1 MDYPRNWHELLAWFS
16 DEGSCLRYLERLR
29 WGAGFAC
36 RFCGTVGGDW
46 WQMAD
51 GLRRCAACRSE
62 TSVTAGT
69 IFAGTRTPLVS
80 WFAVIWYVVNQKQGV
95 SALGLQRVMGFGS
108 YQTAWAW
115 LHNLR
120 RAMVIPGREL
130 LAGAVEVDESYF
142 GARRPGAAGR
152 GVTGKP
158 IVAIAVE
165 DRGEASGRVR
175 MRRIADVTK
184 ATLTGF
190 VVDHVARGS
199 EVHTDGWQGYFD
211 VGRHPFTHM
220 VTNLSASGDPAHVA
234 MPHVHRVASLVQR
247 WLLGTHQGAISHDQL
262 DYYLDEFTFRFN
274 RRRSRHRGLLFYR
287 LLEGAVAADPHPY
300 RALTSKSAA

>member
-1 MDYPRNWHELLAWFS
+1 MDYPRNWHEPLEWFP
-16 DEGSCLRYLERLR
+16 DEGSCLRYLERLS

-36 RFCGTVGGDW
+36 RFCGTAGGDW

-80 WFAVIWYVVNQKQGV
+80 WFAAIWYVVNQKQGV
-95 SALGLQRVMGFGS
+95 SALGLQRVLGFGS

-115 LHNLR
+115 LHKLR

-152 GVTGKP
+152 GVSGKP

-184 ATLTGF
+184 ATLTDF
-190 VVDHVARGS
+190 VLDHIARGS
-199 EVHTDGWQGYFD
+199 EVRTDGWQGYFD
-211 VGRHPFTHM
+211 VGRHHLTHV
-220 VTNLSASGDPAHVA
+220 VTNLSASGDPAHVV
-234 MPHVHRVASLVQR
+234 MPHVHRLASLVQR
-247 WLLGTHQGAISHDQL
+247 WILGTHQGAIGHEQL

-300 RALTSKSAA
+300 KALTSRSAA

>member
-1 MDYPRNWHELLAWFS
+1 
-16 DEGSCLRYLERLR
+16 
-29 WGAGFAC
+29 
-36 RFCGTVGGDW
+36 
-46 WQMAD
+46 
-51 GLRRCAACRSE
+51 
-62 TSVTAGT
+62 
-69 IFAGTRTPLVS
+69 
-80 WFAVIWYVVNQKQGV
+80 
-95 SALGLQRVMGFGS
+95 
-108 YQTAWAW
+108 
-115 LHNLR
+115 
-120 RAMVIPGREL
+120 MVIPGREL

-175 MRRIADVTK
+175 MRRIPDVTK
-184 ATLTGF
+184 ATLTDF
-190 VVDHVARGS
+190 VVDHIARGA
-199 EVHTDGWQGYFD
+199 EVRTDGWQGYFD
-211 VGRHPFTHM
+211 VGRHPFTHV
-220 VTNLSASGDPAHVA
+220 VTNASASGDPAHEA

-287 LLEGAVAADPHPY
+287 LLEGAVGTAPHPY
-300 RALTSKSAA
+300 KALTSKTAA

>member
-1 MDYPRNWHELLAWFS
+1 
-16 DEGSCLRYLERLR
+16 
-29 WGAGFAC
+29 
-36 RFCGTVGGDW
+36 
-46 WQMAD
+46 
-51 GLRRCAACRSE
+51 
-62 TSVTAGT
+62 
-69 IFAGTRTPLVS
+69 VS
-80 WFAVIWYVVNQKQGV
+80 WFAAIWYVVNQKQGV
-95 SALGLQRVMGFGS
+95 SALGLQRMLGFGS

-115 LHNLR
+115 LHKLR

-130 LAGAVEVDESYF
+130 LAVAVEVDESYF

-184 ATLTGF
+184 ATLTDF
-190 VVDHVARGS
+190 VLDHIARGS
-199 EVHTDGWQGYFD
+199 EVRTDGWQGYFD
-211 VGRHPFTHM
+211 VGRHPFTHV
-220 VTNLSASGDPAHVA
+220 VTNLSASGDPAHVV

-262 DYYLDEFTFRFN
+262 ATTSTSSRFASTGAAHATAGCSSIGCWRAPWPPTLTPTKPSPAN
-274 RRRSRHRGLLFYR
+274 PPLEQARSQIGGEKRIAHSRERAAPADRLRVAIDGAHRPGRRVPAGRRWARRHEGLSGL
-287 LLEGAVAADPHPY
+287 P
-300 RALTSKSAA
+300 S